1 MLKLGY
7 SEIKPKILSEVSFSS
22 MQEALVTTLLAEE
35 PVQGLIFGLPG

>member
-1 MLKLGY
+1 
-7 SEIKPKILSEVSFSS
+7 